1 MTKPVSTPSATPPA
15 TLSDDRA
22 KRLALIALFTGAVAI
37 AFAPI
42 WVRLSDAGP
51 TATAFHRVF
60 LALPLLLVWVWAE
73 RRPKAGAASDA
84 ANDTGRRAPTRRDHL
99 FVWLAGLAFAADLA
113 VWHLSVLYTSVAN
126 ATLLSN
132 LMPLFLAAFGYLFLG
147 ERYSRRF
154 LTGMAVAMAGA
165 VILMGGSFQLN
176 PDQLVGDAL
185 GITTALF
192 YSSYVLCVKRARQA
206 LPTGYI
212 MAMSAAISAL
222 ILLPLA
228 WVLGER
234 LMPVSLLGWFAV
246 FGLAWFTH
254 AGGQGL
260 IAYALAQLPAA
271 FTSVGLLVQPVG
283 AAIFAWL
290 ILGEDLTVWKLA
302 GGAVVLAGIVLARKG
317 S

>member
-1 MTKPVSTPSATPPA
+1 MTQPAAPVSNSTIAPT
-15 TLSDDRA
+15 DRA
-22 KRLALIALFTGAVAI
+22 KRLALIALFAGAVAI
-37 AFAPI
+37 SLAPI

-51 TATAFHRVF
+51 TATAFHRMA
-60 LALPLLLVWVWAE
+60 LALPLLLVWMWAE
-73 RRPKAGAASDA
+73 QRGKQSKAEQAP
-84 ANDTGRRAPTRRDHL
+84 RAPTRRDHL

-113 VWHLSVLYTSVAN
+113 VWHLSVMHTSVAN

-132 LMPLFLAAFGYLFLG
+132 LMPLFLATFGYLFLG

-165 VILMGGSFQLN
+165 AILMGGSFQLN

-185 GITTALF
+185 GIATAVF

-228 WVLGER
+228 WGLAER
-234 LMPVSLLGWFAV
+234 LLPVSLLGWFAV

-260 IAYALAQLPAA
+260 IAYALAHLPAA
-271 FTSVGLLVQPVG
+271 FSSVGLLVQPVG

-290 ILGEDLTVWKLA
+290 ILGEDLTIWKLA